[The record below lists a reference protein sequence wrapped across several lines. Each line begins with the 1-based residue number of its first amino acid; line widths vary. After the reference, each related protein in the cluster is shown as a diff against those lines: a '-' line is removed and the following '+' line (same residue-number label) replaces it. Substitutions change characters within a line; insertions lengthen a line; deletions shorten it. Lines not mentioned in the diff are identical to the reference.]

1 MEGGTIGVDRER
13 EEEMTHEGGF
23 GVDVV
28 DLCFSLLLCLVCFF
42 FLPIALLHFTSNYIS
57 YYIHLLTHSGA

>member
-42 FLPIALLHFTSNYIS
+42 FFTNCVAPFYI
-57 YYIHLLTHSGA
+57 

>member
-42 FLPIALLHFTSNYIS
+42 FFYQLRCSILHLIIS
-57 YYIHLLTHSGA
+57 HIISIY